1 MNHEPIYV
9 PVASGAGRIDCTCGW
24 RGKVQD
30 DGHMFDPGPYNAAKA
45 FKAHVAEHTP
55 HYNYACPNCNSPHNM
70 RIVATVWVKLVQHGD
85 DVFETELDDDEHD
98 WDSGSSVECLAC
110 QWLGRI
116 KDAEV
121 EDDDGDE

>member
-30 DGHMFDPGPYNAAKA
+30 DGHMFDPGAYNAAKA
-45 FKAHVAEHTP
+45 FEGHVGEHTP

-70 RIVATVWVKLVQHGD
+70 RIVATVRVKLVQHGD

-98 WDSGSSVECLAC
+98 WDSESSVECLAC
-110 QWLGRI
+110 GWLGLME
-116 KDAEV
+116 DAEV
-121 EDDDGDE
+121 EEST